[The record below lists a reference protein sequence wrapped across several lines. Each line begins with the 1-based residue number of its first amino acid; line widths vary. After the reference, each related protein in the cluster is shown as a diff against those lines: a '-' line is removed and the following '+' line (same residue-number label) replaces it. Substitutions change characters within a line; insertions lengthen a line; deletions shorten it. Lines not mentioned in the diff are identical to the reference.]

1 MVGSAI
7 LRKLKSE
14 GYDNLVTR
22 SHRELDLIQQA
33 DVEAFFESERPEYV
47 FLAAAKVGGIWANS
61 TYPADFVYSNLMV
74 QSNVIHAAYRTSV
87 KKLLFLGSSCIY
99 PRECPQPMKEE
110 YLLSGKLEPTN
121 EPYAM
126 AKIAGIKMCQAY
138 NRQYGTHFIS
148 VMPTNLYGP
157 GDNFDLETSH
167 ALPALIRK
175 FHEAK
180 LRMAK
185 PSEANTSASS
195 EAVLEQSAPQAKR
208 SLNSHAVTIWG
219 TGDPRREFLYVDDL
233 ADACLFIMKQ
243 YEEDEIINIG
253 AGKDISIK
261 ELAGMIKEIV
271 EFKGEM
277 IYDTTKPD
285 GMPRKLLDVSK
296 MKKLGWEPK
305 ISLREGIK
313 RTYDWCLENSIF

>member
-1 MVGSAI
+1 MNKHSRIYVAGHKGLVGSAI
-7 LRKLKSE
+7 LRKLNAE
-14 GYDNLVTR
+14 GYDNLITR
-22 SHRELDLIQQA
+22 SHRDLDLIRQV
-33 DVEAFFESERPEYV
+33 DVESFFESERPEYV
-47 FLAAAKVGGIWANS
+47 FMAAAKVGGIWANS
-61 TYPADFVYSNLMV
+61 IYPADFIFSNLTL
-74 QSNVIHAAYRTSV
+74 QTNVLHAAYTTSV

-121 EPYAM
+121 EPYAI

-138 NRQYGTHFIS
+138 NLQYSTRFIS

-180 LRMAK
+180 TRNE
-185 PSEANTSASS
+185 SRVTSD
-195 EAVLEQSAPQAKR
+195 EPNDV
-208 SLNSHAVTIWG
+208 VTIWG
-219 TGDPRREFLYVDDL
+219 TGEPRREFLHVDDL

-243 YEEDEIINIG
+243 YEENEIINIG

-261 ELAGMIKEIV
+261 ELAGMIKDIV
-271 EFKGEM
+271 GFVGDM
-277 IYDTTKPD
+277 TFDTTKPD
-285 GMPRKLLDVSK
+285 GMPRKLLDVTQ
-296 MKKLGWEPK
+296 MTHLGWEPK
-305 ISLREGIK
+305 ISLRDGIK
-313 RTYDWCLENSIF
+313 LTYEWCLENSIF